1 MKILVLSD
9 SHHTSLETLDFEKFD
24 AVIHCG
30 DYGNSLASFNHRNVF
45 FVKGNCDIY
54 GEDALL
60 LELFGKK
67 VYVTHGNQENVKY
80 GLDRLIYR
88 ALEKE
93 ADVIL
98 FGHTHQQMCFIEE
111 GILFLNPGS
120 YPNGY
125 IVILD
130 EEIQLYQEGKI
141 KSVLYRW

>member
-9 SHHTSLETLDFEKFD
+9 SHHASLETISFEKFD

-30 DYGNSLASFNHRNVF
+30 DYGNSLTSFNHRKVF

-67 VYVTHGNQENVKY
+67 VFVTHGHKENVKY
-80 GLDRLIYR
+80 GFDRLIYR
-88 ALEKE
+88 SLERE
-93 ADVIL
+93 ANVTL
-98 FGHTHQQMCFIEE
+98 FGHTHEQICFQEE

-120 YPNGY
+120 YPTSY

-130 EEIQLYQEGKI
+130 EEIHLYQNGKV
-141 KSVLYRW
+141 KSFLYR